1 MSFSF
6 VSAVLT
12 LLAAAGPLPP
22 LPPAP
27 APEPATTE
35 EPLDVPPPSMTPA
48 PTPAPPPPVAP
59 LPPPPPPPPPPE
71 APANAAVGA
80 PSPQVAGVAA
90 ASASARAAA
99 VARPRFDVAIGMGM
113 ALETAGFAG
122 DRTEPVPAFQA
133 MIGIG
138 DGTLGLVTRMLAV
151 GAAGRFHGSDTPVD
165 RLAVD
170 VLLALRPF
178 ARSAAGADW
187 PSRMQRSVTFL
198 VGPAVETVLGSA
210 RSDRRLG
217 AVVGFHAD
225 LPVVLLQGQAGEADL
240 RIRIG
245 VRRMFGQ
252 KAQVRDVAVEDT
264 GGEVF
269 GSLAVVF

>member
-22 LPPAP
+22 LPPGP
-27 APEPATTE
+27 APEPAA
-35 EPLDVPPPSMTPA
+35 PVDASPPFMM
-48 PTPAPPPPVAP
+48 PAPPPAP
-59 LPPPPPPPPPPE
+59 PEPPPPAPPPVALPPPPPPE

-80 PSPQVAGVAA
+80 PSPEVAGGVAA
-90 ASASARAAA
+90 ATGSETAA
-99 VARPRFDVAIGMGM
+99 VARPRFDVAVGMGM
-113 ALETAGFAG
+113 ALETSGFAS
-122 DRTEPVPAFQA
+122 DRSEPVPAFQA

-138 DGTLGLVTRMLAV
+138 DGTLGLVTRLLAV
-151 GAAGRFHGSDTPVD
+151 GAAGRFHGSNTPVD

-178 ARSAAGADW
+178 ARSAPGADW
-187 PSRMQRSVTFL
+187 PSRLRRSVTFL
-198 VGPAVETVLGSA
+198 VGPAVETVTGSA

-217 AVVGFHAD
+217 AVVGFHTD
-225 LPVVLLQGQAGEADL
+225 LPVVLLHGQAGEADL

-252 KAQVRDVAVEDT
+252 KAQVRDVVVQDT

-269 GSLAVVF
+269 GSIVVVF